1 MYIKVYTFGKQNKS
15 SLKDL
20 QAKYLILLS
29 KWNVDLIFLKE
40 SKIGEVS
47 DKQKADFETLQKFI
61 DPNYTPVLM
70 DERGDFFTSLQF
82 SNFLEDS
89 AVNSQKLAFCLG
101 GPFGFREEDK
111 TFFKYKLGNKFSDK
125 LLIEIISYKYPLY
138 HLHLRICFP
147 HLVAI

>member
-70 DERGDFFTSLQF
+70 DERGDFLTSVQF

-89 AVNSQKLAFCLG
+89 AVNSKKLAFCLG

-111 TFFKYKLGNKFSDK
+111 SFFKHKLGLSKMT
-125 LLIEIISYKYPLY
+125 LTHEMAEIILLEQLYRSYTILNNKKYHY
-138 HLHLRICFP
+138 
-147 HLVAI
+147 